1 MKENANLDFVILE
14 EDMITL
20 SKVKERH
27 NLWWRRVSKVI
38 RNIRSF
44 GKSKNKVSFENER
57 TPYLIL
63 HNDM

>member
-44 GKSKNKVSFENER
+44 GKK
-57 TPYLIL
+57 
-63 HNDM
+63 